1 MTMLD
6 RRLHAYRPDL
16 AEASLEG
23 KVEALRFVSGTPA
36 RIAVPVAPLRPQPD
50 LSRGIDTEL
59 LFGED
64 VVVFDR
70 ADGWCWVKAGSD
82 GYVGYLPEEMLSEGQ
97 AEPTHIVT
105 VQRTFVYPEP
115 ELRKPHKSVLSM
127 GSRVRVVGEAEARGN
142 HYVVLEDGTA
152 IFAKHVQPIGAGRDD
167 DYVEI
172 ASRFLKTPYLW
183 GGRSGL
189 GIDCSGLVQLA
200 MLMTGRGAPR
210 DTDMQAAGLGELD
223 RPFRTAPRRSRL
235 LEGSCRDHG
244 RSGNHHPRQRPH
256 DDRGAR
262 EFRGRRRAHRLALRA
277 ADRLPPPRL
286 IQIRRGSRNRAIH
299 RPAC

>member
-50 LSRGIDTEL
+50 LSKGIDTEL

-70 ADGWCWVKAGSD
+70 ADGWCWVKASSD
-82 GYVGYLPEEMLSEGQ
+82 GYVGYLPEAMLSEGQ
-97 AEPTHIVT
+97 AQPTHVVT
-105 VQRTFVYPEP
+105 VQRTFLYPEP
-115 ELRKPHKSVLSM
+115 ELRKPHRSVLSM
-127 GSRVRVVGEAEARGN
+127 GSRVRVAGEAEARGN

-152 IFAKHVQPIGAGRDD
+152 IFAKHVQPISAGRDD

-172 ASRFLKTPYLW
+172 ASRFMNAPYLW

-200 MLMTGRGAPR
+200 LQMTGGSAPR
-210 DTDMQAAGLGELD
+210 DTDMQAAGLGKVIDRSEL
-223 RPFRTAPRRSRL
+223 RRGDL
-235 LEGSCRDHG
+235 VFWKGHVAIMEDPETIIHANGHTMTV
-244 RSGNHHPRQRPH
+244 
-256 DDRGAR
+256 AR
-262 EFRGRRRAHRLALRA
+262 ENFEDAVKRIGWLYDQPTGYRR
-277 ADRLPPPRL
+277 P
-286 IQIRRGSRNRAIH
+286 I
-299 RPAC
+299 